1 MSLRDDRLPRNR
13 VPQGPFI
20 LMINGYSENVY
31 GTTKMKQR
39 QRVAWVFAAF
49 LLLVGSFR
57 PIGAQQEDL
66 IDSVIHRMAQEEH
79 GGVFDAGHLLKPG
92 GIRELE
98 TLARQWE
105 GRGRRLWIVTVPAE
119 VSPNA
124 AAERIYGGLSLG
136 ERDVLIVL
144 APRSVYAKTEAL
156 KGERETLIRLAE
168 ESRRAFSTYRAKG
181 LAEYASRIER
191 RIEERRRG
199 QARDRFDLIAGFLF
213 GVTAGLVVIAV
224 VRKRRREAR
233 ARAYEAR
240 LAEATDILGEAA
252 VEYDLGVSREQ
263 SDRVAELGAR
273 LEAARSATRRDDTTE
288 LDALVRDARALLEE
302 LRRARAEQA
311 GETS

>member
-1 MSLRDDRLPRNR
+1 
-13 VPQGPFI
+13 
-20 LMINGYSENVY
+20 
-31 GTTKMKQR
+31 MKQR
-39 QRVAWVFAAF
+39 QRVGWVFAAF
-49 LLLVGSFR
+49 LLFVGGLR
-57 PIGAQQEDL
+57 PLGAQQEEL
-66 IDSVIHRMAQEEH
+66 VDSVIHRMAQEEH

-124 AAERIYGGLSLG
+124 AGDRIYGGLSLG
-136 ERDVLIVL
+136 KRDVLIVL

-168 ESRRAFSTYRAKG
+168 ESRRAFNTYRAKG
-181 LAEYASRIER
+181 LAEYASRIES

-199 QARDRFDLIAGFLF
+199 QAGRRSGLMAGFLL
-213 GVTAGLVVIAV
+213 GVTAGLIAIAV

-233 ARAYEAR
+233 ERAYEAR

-263 SDRVAELGAR
+263 SDRLAELSAR
-273 LEAARSATRRDDTTE
+273 LEAARGAPHRDDTTE
-288 LDALVRDARALLEE
+288 VDALVRDARALLDE
-302 LRRARAEQA
+302 LRRARAAQA
-311 GETS
+311 SPESGPDAAGGARPEGS

>member
-1 MSLRDDRLPRNR
+1 
-13 VPQGPFI
+13 
-20 LMINGYSENVY
+20 
-31 GTTKMKQR
+31 MKQR
-39 QRVAWVFAAF
+39 QRVAWVFTAF
-49 LLLVGSFR
+49 LLLLMGSLR
-57 PIGAQQEDL
+57 PAGAQQKDL
-66 IDSVIHRMAQEEH
+66 VGSLIQRMAPEEH

-119 VSPNA
+119 VSPDS
-124 AAERIYGGLSLG
+124 AAEQIYGSLNLG

-144 APRSVYAKTEAL
+144 SPRRVYAKTAAL
-156 KGERETLIRLAE
+156 EGERETLTRMAE
-168 ESRRAFSTYRAKG
+168 ESRRAFNTYRAKG
-181 LAEYASRIER
+181 LAEYASRIET

-199 QARDRFDLIAGFLF
+199 QARNRSDLIAGFLF
-213 GVTAGLVVIAV
+213 GVTAGLVVIVV

-252 VEYDLGVSREQ
+252 VEYDLGASREQ

-273 LEAARSATRRDDTTE
+273 LEAARSAARRDDTTE

-302 LRRARAEQA
+302 LRRARAAQA
-311 GETS
+311 SPESGPDATEGARPEGS